1 MKFLII
7 GANGQV
13 GYELQRSLAPL
24 GSVTAI
30 DYPEINIA
38 DVDALRQYV
47 RSQAPDVLV
56 NAAAYTAVDKA
67 EAEEAVALAVNGT
80 ASLGGTISEP
90 QSGNLTGTS
99 YTVITY
105 AGAAGD
111 FSTFNL
117 TPPLLASRQAAAYA
131 LVTPPP

>member
-1 MKFLII
+1 MATAGRTDAVGQGPQGQAAVRMRGLRMKFLII

-67 EAEEAVALAVNGT
+67 EAEESVALAVNGSGVAT
-80 ASLGGTISEP
+80 VEP
-90 QSGNLTGTS
+90 
-99 YTVITY
+99 
-105 AGAAGD
+105 
-111 FSTFNL
+111 
-117 TPPLLASRQAAAYA
+117 
-131 LVTPPP
+131 